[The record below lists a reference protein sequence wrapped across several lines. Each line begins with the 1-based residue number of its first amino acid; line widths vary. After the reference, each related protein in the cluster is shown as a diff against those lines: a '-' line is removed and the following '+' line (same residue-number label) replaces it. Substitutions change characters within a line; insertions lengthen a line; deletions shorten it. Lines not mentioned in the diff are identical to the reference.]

1 MTGAPTAGVDIG
13 GTKIRAAVVTPGGE
27 VLASATAPTPSG
39 GAAMLDVSADLV
51 ARAAASAGVPVA
63 AVGVGAAG
71 VVDPG
76 TGEVLA
82 ASDSFVG
89 WVGTDLRSGLASR
102 TGLPVTV
109 ANDVDAFLVGEATWG
124 AVRGVRSAAG
134 IALGTGVGGALWLD
148 GGLYRGAGAAGEIG
162 HMPGFGDAPCT
173 CGQRGHLE
181 TLASGRSVER
191 RYAELVSE
199 GVGAAGVWPAGVSD
213 EGVSDEGVAPAGRGS
228 DGVGSDGVGSDGV
241 GSDGVGLDGVGSD
254 GRVLDGLGSGGLGS
268 AEVGS
273 ADRGLDRRD
282 QGLGER
288 GGSGPVGAA
297 EIEVRAR
304 AGDPVALRVHADA
317 GHAVGSAVLVVA
329 ALLDVGHVVVGG
341 GLARA
346 WDLLEPALLARLR
359 EAPPVSGHRVEVR
372 RAALGGD
379 ATVVGA
385 AALAR
390 RPAS

>member
-1 MTGAPTAGVDIG
+1 MTDQPTAGVDIG
-13 GTKIRAAVVTPGGE
+13 GTKIRAAVVTPDGE

-39 GAAMLDVSADLV
+39 GAAMLDVAADLV
-51 ARAAASAGVPVA
+51 ARATASAGVRVA

-71 VVDPG
+71 IVDPV

-82 ASDSFVG
+82 ASDSFVD
-89 WVGTDLRSGLASR
+89 WAGTNLRSGLAAR

-148 GGLYRGAGAAGEIG
+148 GALYRGAGAAGEIG
-162 HMPGFGDAPCT
+162 HMPGFGDARCT

-191 RYAELVSE
+191 RYAELTGGGGSGGAVGVASAGGGGAARAVGSAGAGGVGDTRAV
-199 GVGAAGVWPAGVSD
+199 GVGAM
-213 EGVSDEGVAPAGRGS
+213 
-228 DGVGSDGVGSDGV
+228 
-241 GSDGVGLDGVGSD
+241 
-254 GRVLDGLGSGGLGS
+254 
-268 AEVGS
+268 
-273 ADRGLDRRD
+273 
-282 QGLGER
+282 
-288 GGSGPVGAA
+288 
-297 EIEVRAR
+297 EIEARAR
-304 AGDPVALRVHADA
+304 AGDEIAAQVLADA
-317 GHAVGSAVLVVA
+317 GRAVGSAVLVLA

-346 WDLLEPALLARLR
+346 WDLLEPALLDRLR
-359 EAPPVSGHRVEVR
+359 DEPPVSGHTIEVR
-372 RAALGGD
+372 RASLGGD
-379 ATVVGA
+379 AMVVGA

-390 RPAS
+390 

>member
-13 GTKIRAAVVTPGGE
+13 GTKIRAAVVTSGGE

-39 GAAMLDVSADLV
+39 GQAMLDVAAELV
-51 ARAAASAGVPVA
+51 ARATASAGVPVV

-71 VVDPG
+71 VVDPA
-76 TGEVLA
+76 TGRVLA

-102 TGLPVTV
+102 TGLPVTA

-148 GGLYRGAGAAGEIG
+148 GALYRGAGAAGEIG

-191 RYAELVSE
+191 RYGELVTRSRA
-199 GVGAAGVWPAGVSD
+199 VAAAAGARDGA
-213 EGVSDEGVAPAGRGS
+213 VAA
-228 DGVGSDGVGSDGV
+228 
-241 GSDGVGLDGVGSD
+241 
-254 GRVLDGLGSGGLGS
+254 SGGT
-268 AEVGS
+268 
-273 ADRGLDRRD
+273 
-282 QGLGER
+282 GER
-288 GGSGPVGAA
+288 VDAA
-297 EIEVRAR
+297 EIEARAR
-304 AGDPVALRVHADA
+304 AGEAVARRVLADA

-359 EAPPVSGHRVEVR
+359 EEPPVSGHQVEVR

-390 RPAS
+390 

>member
-1 MTGAPTAGVDIG
+1 MTGGPTAGVDIG
-13 GTKIRAAVVTPGGE
+13 GTKIRAAVVTADGA

-39 GAAMLDVSADLV
+39 GAAMLDVAAGLV
-51 ARAAASAGVPVA
+51 ERATATARVRVA

-71 VVDPG
+71 VVDPV

-89 WVGTDLRSGLASR
+89 WVGTDLRSGLAAR

-148 GGLYRGAGAAGEIG
+148 GALYRGAGAAGEIG
-162 HMPGFGDAPCT
+162 HVPGFGDARCT

-191 RYAELVSE
+191 RYGEAV
-199 GVGAAGVWPAGVSD
+199 AAA
-213 EGVSDEGVAPAGRGS
+213 
-228 DGVGSDGVGSDGV
+228 
-241 GSDGVGLDGVGSD
+241 
-254 GRVLDGLGSGGLGS
+254 
-268 AEVGS
+268 
-273 ADRGLDRRD
+273 
-282 QGLGER
+282 
-288 GGSGPVGAA
+288 VGAA
-297 EIEVRAR
+297 EIEARAR
-304 AGDPVALRVHADA
+304 AGDADAARVLADA
-317 GHAVGSAVLVVA
+317 GRAVGSAVLVLA

-341 GLARA
+341 GLAHA
-346 WDLLEPALLARLR
+346 WDLLEPAIRARLDD
-359 EAPPVSGHRVEVR
+359 EPPVSGHPVEVR
-372 RAALGGD
+372 RAVLGGD

-390 RPAS
+390 

>member
-1 MTGAPTAGVDIG
+1 MSGDPTAGVDIG
-13 GTKIRAAVVTPGGE
+13 GTKIRAAVVAPGGA

-39 GAAMLDVSADLV
+39 GEAMLDVAADLV
-51 ARAAASAGVPVA
+51 ARAVASAGVLVA

-82 ASDSFVG
+82 ASDSFTG
-89 WVGTDLRSGLASR
+89 WVGTNLRDGIVRR
-102 TGLPVTV
+102 TGLRVV
-109 ANDVDAFLVGEATWG
+109 AANDVDSFLVGEATWG

-148 GGLYRGAGAAGEIG
+148 GALYRGAGAAGEIG
-162 HMPGFGDAPCT
+162 HMPGFGDARCT

-181 TLASGRSVER
+181 TLASGRSVAR
-191 RYAELVSE
+191 RYAEL
-199 GVGAAGVWPAGVSD
+199 GDGAD
-213 EGVSDEGVAPAGRGS
+213 
-228 DGVGSDGVGSDGV
+228 
-241 GSDGVGLDGVGSD
+241 
-254 GRVLDGLGSGGLGS
+254 
-268 AEVGS
+268 
-273 ADRGLDRRD
+273 
-282 QGLGER
+282 
-288 GGSGPVGAA
+288 VGAA
-297 EIEVRAR
+297 EIEDRAR
-304 AGDPVALRVHADA
+304 AGDPTAVRVLADA
-317 GHAVGSAVLVVA
+317 GHAVGSAVLMLA

-359 EAPPVSGHRVEVR
+359 EEPPVSGHPIEVR
-372 RAALGGD
+372 RAVLGGD

-390 RPAS
+390 

>member
-1 MTGAPTAGVDIG
+1 MTGGPTAGVDIG
-13 GTKIRAAVVTPGGE
+13 GTKIRAAVVAADGA

-39 GAAMLDVSADLV
+39 GVAMLDVAAGLV
-51 ARAAASAGVPVA
+51 ERATATARVRVA

-71 VVDPG
+71 VVDPV

-89 WVGTDLRSGLASR
+89 WAGTDLRSGLAAR
-102 TGLPVTV
+102 TNLPVTV

-148 GGLYRGAGAAGEIG
+148 GALYRGAGAAGEIG
-162 HMPGFGDAPCT
+162 HMPGFGDARCT

-191 RYAELVSE
+191 RYGEAR
-199 GVGAAGVWPAGVSD
+199 AAGGSGGVLLS
-213 EGVSDEGVAPAGRGS
+213 
-228 DGVGSDGVGSDGV
+228 GVGSREGEGEGEGAGGGAGAGDAVGPR
-241 GSDGVGLDGVGSD
+241 
-254 GRVLDGLGSGGLGS
+254 GRS
-268 AEVGS
+268 A
-273 ADRGLDRRD
+273 AA
-282 QGLGER
+282 
-288 GGSGPVGAA
+288 VGAA
-297 EIEVRAR
+297 EIEARAR
-304 AGDPVALRVHADA
+304 AGDADAVRVLADA
-317 GHAVGSAVLVVA
+317 GRAVGSAVLVLA

-341 GLARA
+341 GLAHA
-346 WDLLEPALLARLR
+346 WDLLEPAIQARLDD
-359 EAPPVSGHRVEVR
+359 EPPVSGHPVEVR

-390 RPAS
+390 